1 MEELLEKVA
10 MLKESLNNTSEVKNI
25 KDLNKKIN
33 KCTSLQEK
41 IKKYQE
47 TKDEKLKEE
56 IYSNSLYKKYKQA
69 ETELNILIL
78 HINKELKKINSK
90 GKCGLWK

>member
-41 IKKYQE
+41 IKR
-47 TKDEKLKEE
+47 
-56 IYSNSLYKKYKQA
+56 N
-69 ETELNILIL
+69 
-78 HINKELKKINSK
+78 
-90 GKCGLWK
+90 

>member
-10 MLKESLNNTSEVKNI
+10 MLKESLNNTSEVKN
-25 KDLNKKIN
+25 KKNN

-78 HINKELKKINSK
+78 RINKELKKINSK
-90 GKCGLWK
+90 GKCGL